1 MDIGHGYHLIKKA
14 GQLTRVVSNGKSTE
28 KCVNKQDEREGKIVP
43 VEYIAS
49 STPRAIPGSQID
61 AMHFMGKIFLYS
73 QTFAPFLIN
82 HDKLSVDS

>member
-1 MDIGHGYHLIKKA
+1 MR
-14 GQLTRVVSNGKSTE
+14 Q
-28 KCVNKQDEREGKIVP
+28 QDEREGKIVP
-43 VEYIAS
+43 VEYIA

-61 AMHFMGKIFLYS
+61 AMHFMGKIFLHS